1 MPNPKVGIFW
11 FYKGK
16 VIFSHSISVED
27 GFLYGEAVT
36 GTRDH
41 AEYWEELRK
50 DGKLNVLD
58 ESLREEYFSIARGR
72 VVFHKD
78 TGKFSLYHG
87 NNMKKPDLHKVAL
100 FFNLPEDR
108 TDFAQDLHYCD
119 LTDSE
124 WNKIF

>member
-16 VIFSHSISVED
+16 VIFTHAVSVED

-78 TGKFSLYHG
+78 TGKFSVYHG
-87 NNMKKPDLHKVAL
+87 NNMKKTDLHKVGL

-108 TDFAQDLHYCD
+108 TDFEEDLHYCD

>member
-16 VIFSHSISVED
+16 VIFSHAVSVDD
-27 GFLYGEAVT
+27 GFLYGDAIT

-50 DGKLNVLD
+50 AGKLNVLD

-72 VVFHKD
+72 VVFHTD

-87 NNMKKPDLHKVAL
+87 NNMKNTDAL
-100 FFNLPEDR
+100 
-108 TDFAQDLHYCD
+108 
-119 LTDSE
+119 
-124 WNKIF
+124 